1 MAKRPEGAPIA
12 VLRPP
17 LLKPMA
23 VIAHEIAEA
32 ADCGIPRM
40 LDEARIAQGQ
50 RVVFRER
57 PGVETVQQHQR
68 ARIVVDA
75 ITVGAIG
82 HDADAMLQDS
92 EIIAHRAD
100 RSQRWRCEHFVDR
113 RSEESSVGTECVST
127 GRSWWSTEL

>member
-82 HDADAMLQDS
+82 HDADAMLQD
-92 EIIAHRAD
+92 
-100 RSQRWRCEHFVDR
+100 
-113 RSEESSVGTECVST
+113 RSEEHTSEPQSLMSISYAVFCLTK
-127 GRSWWSTEL
+127 